1 MTRSRDGDSV
11 VFFQNMVQSDPMQ
24 SNSTNTA
31 LYFSSASAVGDLV
44 ALAPSSSK
52 SEHILAG
59 VITFTLIMCTAAS
72 MYGLDLT

>member
-1 MTRSRDGDSV
+1 
-11 VFFQNMVQSDPMQ
+11 MQ
-24 SNSTNTA
+24 CNATNTA
-31 LYFSSASAVGDLV
+31 LYFSCASAEGDLV
-44 ALAPSSSK
+44 ALVPSSSK